1 MKTIA
6 LTAFAIIA
14 ATQLDCAQVEPAK
27 AAPPAT
33 PKSPDRPRTT
43 VARVAPAMAGY
54 GAPYRS
60 SRSSVPPV
68 VVQFT
73 STEPQVVQEI
83 SEDLDVM
90 THLIDQSLADDGAN
104 GKTSSRMGIELYF
117 TSSGRSVRALYVE
130 DFGAVFMVK
139 VNFPLHGAPP
149 PKGKEPAKPADSEW
163 ERARR
168 EVLGLGDSDDRRD
181 SSAEYVFDAEK
192 VEALKK
198 ALIGALK
205 NGSNIRH
212 LKKDDAI
219 SISVFGHPSTT
230 AKTASSAS
238 PSAEPKRSRVSVGLP
253 GTGNELEVHLQD
265 RLQSIVSRAPSY
277 SEGTVLTLRAKKAD
291 VDAFA
296 KGDLSADTFA
306 KKVAFNS
313 YVGAGYGIT
322 SVNSWV
328 KDLPSAERPR

>member
-1 MKTIA
+1 MKTVLSLVFAVIA
-6 LTAFAIIA
+6 TAAFSQ
-14 ATQLDCAQVEPAK
+14 TDPVEPVK

-33 PKSPDRPRTT
+33 PKAPSGGARTV
-43 VARVAPAMAGY
+43 VARPAPAMAGY
-54 GAPYRS
+54 GMPYRS

-68 VVQFT
+68 VVRFT
-73 STEPQVVQEI
+73 SAEPEVVQEI

-90 THLIDQSLADDGAN
+90 TLLIDQALSDDSTS
-104 GKTSSRMGIELYF
+104 GKASSRMGIELFY

-149 PKGKEPAKPADSEW
+149 PKEKEPTKAADSEW

-168 EVLGLGDSDDRRD
+168 EVLGLENPEDSRD
-181 SSAEYVFDAEK
+181 SSADYVFDPEK

-198 ALIGALK
+198 ALVGALK

-230 AKTASSAS
+230 AKTASAS
-238 PSAEPKRSRVSVGLP
+238 PAPEAKRSRVAVAAP
-253 GTGNELEVHLQD
+253 GGSRPVEVVLQD
-265 RLQSIVSRAPSY
+265 RLQSIVSRVPSY
-277 SEGTVLTLRAKKAD
+277 RDGTVLTLRAKKSD

-296 KGDLSADTFA
+296 KGDLSTDTFTR
-306 KKVAFNS
+306 KVSFNS
-313 YVGAGYGIT
+313 YIGAGHDIT
-322 SVNSWV
+322 SVNSWI
-328 KDLPSAERPR
+328 KDQPSVR